1 MKKLKTLALV
11 VALGAVVATIAKK
24 VQAGKTNGDQWQ
36 SADPT
41 V

>member
-24 VQAGKTNGDQWQ
+24 VQAGKADGGQWQ